1 MKKISTLINRTGS
14 FLGNCLGKHPQA
26 AKNVFETPATRNAYE
41 VLGVSHDLSDD
52 EFLDKVCR
60 ASFEFFWNECSAE
73 TGMIADNLNTPVTY
87 STASIGFGLTAMVIA
102 AEREYK
108 DRNIIEARVELMMS
122 SLAKTVT
129 KDGMFYHFLDKHAQP
144 SLDAYETAISTV
156 DTGLLIMG
164 AITVG
169 EYFGGKIK
177 ECADK
182 LFEQCNWSAF
192 ADHEYKQVFMAWEP
206 DDKDNLTGI
215 GKFHP
220 VRWDYFSDEAI
231 ICALLGIA
239 APNKDFALSADYY
252 YSWKREMG
260 QYHPATAGYESTGE
274 FVYSY
279 SGALFT
285 YQFAHLWIDY
295 KKLGSDNPKK
305 CGFDSVPAVN
315 WYENSCNATD
325 AAWLFAVDNSL
336 ASRTYGPFGWGFTAH
351 TSLDGYN
358 VGAIL
363 PRGEQTQGIN
373 LNGEIAPYGAGTS
386 IMFRP
391 EKAIKALRYYYG
403 ITDDSGRQL
412 VWNDKGDKPYGFYD
426 AFNLDNGFVAQQYL
440 GIDVGPMMIAIENH
454 RSNLIH
460 DNFMKNKHILRALK
474 EIGYK

>member
-1 MKKISTLINRTGS
+1 MDKISTVVNRAGS
-14 FLGNCLGKHPQA
+14 FVSNLLGQHPQTA
-26 AKNVFETPATRNAYE
+26 RNVFETPATRNAYQ
-41 VLGVSHDLSDD
+41 VLGVSHQLSDD
-52 EFLDKVCR
+52 EFLDKISR
-60 ASFEFFWNECSAE
+60 ASFEFFWNEASEE

-87 STASIGFGLTAMVIA
+87 STASIGFGLTCMVIA

-108 DRNIIEARVELMMS
+108 PREEIVERVELMLS

-129 KDGMFYHFLDKHAQP
+129 KDGMFYHFLDENAQP
-144 SLDAYETAISTV
+144 TLDAYETAISTV

-164 AITVG
+164 AITAG

-177 ECADK
+177 EYSDK
-182 LFEQCNWSAF
+182 IFENCNWSAF

-206 DDKDNLTGI
+206 DDKHDLTGI

-220 VRWDYFSDEAI
+220 VRWDYFSDETL
-231 ICALLGIA
+231 ICAILGNA
-239 APNKDFALSADYY
+239 APNKDFALTPEYY
-252 YSWKREMG
+252 YSWSRERG
-260 QYHPATAGYESTGE
+260 QYHPATPGYQSTGE

-295 KKLGSDNPKK
+295 KKLGPDNPQKF
-305 CGFDSVPAVN
+305 GYDHIPAVN

-325 AAWLFAVDNSL
+325 AAWLFAVDNSQ
-336 ASRTYGPFGWGFTAH
+336 ASRTYGPFCWGFTAH
-351 TSLDGYN
+351 TSIDGYN
-358 VGAIL
+358 VGAII
-363 PRGEQTQGIN
+363 PRGEQSQGIN

-403 ITDDSGRQL
+403 ITDDHDRQL
-412 VWNDKGDKPYGFYD
+412 VWNEQGDKPYGFYD

-440 GIDVGPMMIAIENH
+440 GIDLGPMMIAIENH
-454 RSNLIH
+454 RTNLIH
-460 DNFMKNKHILRALK
+460 DNFMKNEHIARALK
-474 EIGYK
+474 AIGY

>member
-1 MKKISTLINRTGS
+1 MSNMPNIINKTALFFR
-14 FLGNCLGKHPQA
+14 NCLGAHPKA
-26 AKNVFETPATRNAYE
+26 ASNVFEKPATRNADE
-41 VLGVSHDLSDD
+41 ILRISHDLSDD
-52 EFLDKVCR
+52 EFLDKVSR
-60 ASFEFFWNECSAE
+60 ASFEFFWNECSSE

-102 AEREYK
+102 AAREYK
-108 DRNIIEARVELMMS
+108 ERQLIEQRVELMMS
-122 SLAKTVT
+122 SLAKTAT
-129 KDGMFYHFLDKHAQP
+129 KDGMFYHFLDKDAQP

-156 DTGLLIMG
+156 DTGLLLMG

-177 ECADK
+177 EYADK
-182 LFEQCNWSAF
+182 LFEQCNWNAF
-192 ADHEYKQVFMAWEP
+192 ADHEHRQVFMAWEP
-206 DDKDNLTGI
+206 DDKGKLTGI

-220 VRWDYFSDEAI
+220 VRWDYFSDETL

-239 APNKDFALSADYY
+239 APNKDFALSTDYH
-252 YSWKREMG
+252 YSWKREKG
-260 QYHPATAGYESTGE
+260 QYHPATPGAQSTGE

-295 KKLGSDNPKK
+295 KKLGKDTPEKF
-305 CGFDSVPAVN
+305 GFNSLPAVN

-325 AAWLFAVDNSL
+325 AAWLFAVDNSM

-351 TSLDGYN
+351 TSLAGYN

-363 PRGEQTQGIN
+363 PRGEQVQSVN
-373 LNGEIAPYGAGTS
+373 LNGEIAPYGAGTA

-391 EKAIKALRYYYG
+391 EKAIKTLRYYYG

-412 VWNDKGDKPYGFYD
+412 IWNDSGATPYGFYD

-440 GIDVGPMMIAIENH
+440 GIDLGPMMIAIENY
-454 RSNLIH
+454 RTGLIQKT
-460 DNFMKNKHILRALK
+460 FMKNKNIINALK
-474 EIGYK
+474 KIGFS